1 MTGATYIPE
10 QVVQRAGLV
19 AWTIALGAV
28 TPEALAEREQ
38 LPLAVATERL
48 DEAVALGL
56 LTRWPVLVGHPVL
69 YTGSSA
75 GRKLARTHAHAGTY
89 AYPKGL
95 RLGRVSIK
103 GARHAIACAGVR
115 AALERRYSDH
125 RVIGVSELARDER
138 EGGRRLATVEVHG
151 AGSRRVHFPDMV
163 IWPPSNSGEVAMP
176 LPIAVEVELTD
187 KAKEELTENC
197 RAWARSRDVEA
208 VLYYAETRSVEE
220 KLLVVIEECKAQEM
234 IVVNPLSAILKPQP
248 GFPLSD
254 G

>member
-1 MTGATYIPE
+1 MTGATYTPQ
-10 QVVQRAGLV
+10 QVVQRAGLI

-28 TPEALAEREQ
+28 TAEALSEREQ

-48 DEAVALGL
+48 DAAAALGL
-56 LTRWPVLVGHPVL
+56 LTRWSVLVGHPVL
-69 YTGSSA
+69 YTGTSA
-75 GRKLARTHAHAGTY
+75 GRKLARKYAHGSTY
-89 AYPKGL
+89 PYPKGL

-125 RVIGVSELARDER
+125 RLIGVSELARDER

-163 IWPPSNSGEVAMP
+163 IWPPCISREVAVP
-176 LPIAVEVELTD
+176 LPVAVEVELTE
-187 KAKEELTENC
+187 KAKEELTDNC

-208 VLYYAETRSVEE
+208 VLYYAETRGIEE
-220 KLLVVIEECKAQEM
+220 KLLDVIDECKAQEM

-248 GFPLSD
+248 GFPLND

>member
-1 MTGATYIPE
+1 MTGATYVPE
-10 QVVQRAGLV
+10 QVVQRAALV
-19 AWTIALGAV
+19 AWTIAFGAV

-48 DEAVALGL
+48 DEAARLGL
-56 LTRWPVLVGHPVL
+56 LTSWSVLVGHPVL
-69 YTGSSA
+69 YTGTSA
-75 GRKLARTHAHAGTY
+75 GRKLARKYAQPSTY
-89 AYPKGL
+89 AYPNGL

-151 AGSRRVHFPDMV
+151 PGSRRLHFPDMV
-163 IWPPSNSGEVAMP
+163 IWPPSTPGEGAGP
-176 LPIAVEVELTD
+176 LPVAVEVELTD

-197 RAWARSRDVEA
+197 RAWARSRNVEA
-208 VLYYAETRSVEE
+208 VLYYAETRTVEE
-220 KLLVVIEECKAQEM
+220 KLLAVIDECKAQEM
-234 IVVNPLSAILKPQP
+234 IVVNPLSTILKPQP
-248 GFPLSD
+248 GFPLRD
-254 G
+254 A